1 MTAPHLSSR
10 KPCTRPLQRGSF
22 SAAKSP
28 ARVSFISGEGA
39 ACFQRLVHGYPLIRG
54 ILAYFLAI
62 AIVGFGLGPTSAE
75 TLEKEEITRADL
87 QRDVRNLDS
96 AEQAFQSGFA
106 TEAEHYLSRIPPDSQ
121 VQSFPQKLE
130 LEVLLGFHRGDL
142 PAARKGLRT
151 IFKEGRLNDKSPGI
165 FQIYL
170 AEELI
175 LLRQFPAIYPFSSQS
190 PELKWSEFQNTLA
203 ASQYPLFI
211 CEVAFQE
218 GKAQTISDSPLDKH
232 LQFSNA
238 LDFSSIRGRKLNKGD
253 ALQLQVL
260 GALYAKYSVVRSRLD
275 IQPEK
280 ADSPLRENLRL
291 CREKLAGFRS
301 QLNSTE
307 DQRWLQEY
315 LYRLFFAGWA
325 LDGSATSSFQFGD
338 FLLRQELENRKDLE
352 ALHLFRRT
360 LDQLLLGEDFRF
372 LSHDEDKEEQRRRL
386 HQLASVLRKLQIL
399 YSRLEI
405 ESDRSTLATLAESLE
420 AYLFS
425 DQTNQDFALMRRR
438 LLDACGENR
447 RNRESLVFLYHLS
460 AKDKQP
466 ALRDAI
472 IQRDLREDSR
482 ELLSVNAYRYGS
494 LAQAMP

>member
-1 MTAPHLSSR
+1 
-10 KPCTRPLQRGSF
+10 
-22 SAAKSP
+22 
-28 ARVSFISGEGA
+28 
-39 ACFQRLVHGYPLIRG
+39 
-54 ILAYFLAI
+54 
-62 AIVGFGLGPTSAE
+62 
-75 TLEKEEITRADL
+75 
-87 QRDVRNLDS
+87 
-96 AEQAFQSGFA
+96 
-106 TEAEHYLSRIPPDSQ
+106 
-121 VQSFPQKLE
+121 
-130 LEVLLGFHRGDL
+130 
-142 PAARKGLRT
+142 
-151 IFKEGRLNDKSPGI
+151 
-165 FQIYL
+165 
-170 AEELI
+170 
-175 LLRQFPAIYPFSSQS
+175 
-190 PELKWSEFQNTLA
+190 
-203 ASQYPLFI
+203 
-211 CEVAFQE
+211 
-218 GKAQTISDSPLDKH
+218 
-232 LQFSNA
+232 
-238 LDFSSIRGRKLNKGD
+238 
-253 ALQLQVL
+253 
-260 GALYAKYSVVRSRLD
+260 YAKYSVVRSRLD

-425 DQTNQDFALMRRR
+425 DQTNQDF
-438 LLDACGENR
+438 
-447 RNRESLVFLYHLS
+447 
-460 AKDKQP
+460 
-466 ALRDAI
+466 
-472 IQRDLREDSR
+472 
-482 ELLSVNAYRYGS
+482 
-494 LAQAMP
+494 